1 MRQVLAVSLAGI
13 VAVVTAIVQPAGSV
27 EAAIGPS
34 ALSDRALSACFSL
47 PPEPLTALTTD
58 LQAALDGAGL
68 AVTDV
73 TATSNVHECHP
84 RPQDGPPM
92 RSRST
97 GIVVRTPAA
106 GPVDRDALGV
116 RIAEV
121 VDAIRPVLAAP
132 GAASPMTIVTVS
144 MVAPEGNLDH
154 KANWHRLVAA
164 RDQGLTGAALVD
176 VK

>member
-1 MRQVLAVSLAGI
+1 MRQMLAVSLAGI
-13 VAVVTAIVQPAGSV
+13 VAVATAIVPSAGS
-27 EAAIGPS
+27 AAAAGLPGG
-34 ALSDRALSACFSL
+34 AERTRSACFSL

-58 LQAALDGAGL
+58 LKAALDGAGL

-92 RSRST
+92 RTSST

-132 GAASPMTIVTVS
+132 GASSPTTIVSVS

-154 KANWHRLVAA
+154 KASWHRLVAA

-176 VK
+176 AK